1 MTVRRQF
8 ATVLA
13 LGALLLGAGCGKPE
27 GAPVVPETEDA
38 LYLNGKQLVRQGRNP
53 EALSTFLKAIEKR
66 GVQESAESH
75 LEAGLIYLEH
85 IKDFPEA
92 IHHFRKFLELQPNSK
107 DAGRVRSLVDTAKR
121 AFARTLPARPD
132 ENQSVRLELR
142 EETERLR
149 RENEELRAE
158 IATLRGGA
166 AATVLRSS
174 RGPLAIE
181 QPKARVTPPA
191 GGEGVITLAPP
202 PANSPALEVTPV
214 QPAPTTPPRSTKAP
228 ATTVRRHTVVKGD
241 TLYSLAQHYYGD
253 RAKWRQIFDANRDV
267 MPSQNSLSLGMEL
280 KIP

>member
-8 ATVLA
+8 ATALA
-13 LGALLLGAGCGKPE
+13 LAALLLGAGCGKPDTT
-27 GAPVVPETEDA
+27 ALVPEAEDS
-38 LYLNGKQLVRQGRNP
+38 LYLQGKQLVRQGRNP

-107 DAGRVRSLVDTAKR
+107 DAVRVRGLVDTAKR

-142 EETERLR
+142 EETERLK

-158 IATLRGGA
+158 VATLRGGA
-166 AATVLRSS
+166 AAQVLRSS
-174 RGPLAIE
+174 RGPLIVD
-181 QPKARVTPPA
+181 QPKSRTAAPTGTDPL
-191 GGEGVITLAPP
+191 ITLAPQP
-202 PANSPALEVTPV
+202 PSPATVEVTPA
-214 QPAPTTPPRSTKAP
+214 QPAPTPTRSTKAP
-228 ATTVRRHTVVKGD
+228 ASAGRRHTVVKGD
-241 TLYSLAQHYYGD
+241 TLYSLAQQYYGD
-253 RAKWRQIFDANRDV
+253 RSKWRQIFDANRDV
-267 MPSQNSLSLGMEL
+267 MPSQNALSLGMEL